1 MFRTDLFDGSRVL
14 VTGGG
19 TGLGRMMAER
29 LLALGAAVEVWG
41 RRGPVL
47 VEAVAA
53 MNAAHPGGRA
63 AFRVV
68 DIKSPEA
75 VEAAVAAAWDEGRP
89 CTHLVNNAAGNFVSR
104 TEDLSPRAFRA
115 IADIVFHGSF
125 QVTQAVGKRWIAD
138 RKVGHAVVSVVVT
151 WVRTGS
157 PFVVP
162 SAMSKAGVD
171 AMTKSLAVEWGRYGI
186 RLNAIA
192 PGTIPT
198 EGMYARLRPGDDDPT
213 AKAAAANPMGRVG
226 TAEDIGNLAA
236 FLLAPGWVNGET
248 IAMDGGGWMTTGG
261 GFRDLFAWGDAEWAG
276 ARDRIRARN
285 EADRSQRG
293 TDKPA

>member
-1 MFRTDLFDGSRVL
+1 MFKNDLFAGSRVL

-29 LLALGAAVEVWG
+29 LLGLGAAVEIWG
-41 RRGPVL
+41 RRGAVL
-47 VEAVAA
+47 EATAA
-53 MNAAHPGGRA
+53 ELNTAHPGMAAWRA
-63 AFRVV
+63 V
-68 DIKSPEA
+68 DIKDADA
-75 VEAAVAAAWDEGRP
+75 VDAAVAAAWAEGRP
-89 CTHLVNNAAGNFVSR
+89 HTHLINNAAGNFVSR
-104 TEDLSPRAFRA
+104 TEDLSARGFRA

-125 QVTQAVGKRWIAD
+125 HVTQAVGKRWIET
-138 RKVGHAVVSVVVT
+138 GSGGAVVSIVVT

-162 SAMSKAGVD
+162 SAMSKAGID
-171 AMTKSLAVEWGRYGI
+171 AMTKSLAVEWGRHGI

-198 EGMYARLRPGDDDPT
+198 EGMYARLRPGDNDPT
-213 AKAAAANPMGRVG
+213 AKAAAANPLGRVG

-248 IAMDGGGWMTTGG
+248 IALDGGGWMTSGG
-261 GFRDLFAWGDAEWAG
+261 GFRDLFAWGDAEWQD

-285 EADRSQRG
+285 QADQAQR
-293 TDKPA
+293 